1 MNLIFKNYDKD
12 DNILDFSKW
21 LLDKIPNIGKD
32 LINESKL
39 IKWNNYIN
47 DNKLIDWTFVTRQIN
62 IKDVILG
69 SLNNLRIRDEKSEII
84 IDLNP
89 NIAIPNSYTSYI
101 SIAKLINNGNVDMN
115 PYPIYDQI
123 FNYVSDNFEV
133 YYQRYL
139 DEEV

>member
-21 LLDKIPNIGKD
+21 LLDKIPNIGKE

-47 DNKLIDWTFVTRQIN
+47 DNKLINWTFVTRQVN

-89 NIAIPNSYTSYI
+89 NTTIPNSYTSYI
-101 SIAKLINNGNVDMN
+101 SIAKLINKGNVDMN